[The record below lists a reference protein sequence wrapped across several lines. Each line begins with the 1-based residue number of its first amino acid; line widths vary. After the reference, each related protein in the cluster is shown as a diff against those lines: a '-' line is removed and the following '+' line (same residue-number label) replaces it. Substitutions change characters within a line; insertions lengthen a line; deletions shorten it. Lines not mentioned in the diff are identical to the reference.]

1 MGRNVGD
8 QAPITSG
15 TALAALRAWATIA
28 NPGAV
33 RKHNPLHVQAFRA
46 TKETNEHGYQPS
58 RLPMKLPMAQTKREP
73 PAIRQAITARSP
85 AEPGILY

>member
-1 MGRNVGD
+1 MGD

-15 TALAALRAWATIA
+15 TGLAALRAEATIA

-33 RKHNPLHVQAFRA
+33 RKRNPLHVQAFRA

-58 RLPMKLPMAQTKREP
+58 RLPMKLPMAQAKKEP
-73 PAIRQAITARSP
+73 PTTRQAITAKSP
-85 AEPGILY
+85 AEPGILC